1 MVTISLTLVDVV
13 FVKLLERQNIVDAK
27 LPLNTVGMHPNNS
40 TQIQEH
46 DVAIKL
52 LNRSYM
58 ATIEQIPLVFAFRE
72 NLFNKV

>member
-1 MVTISLTLVDVV
+1 MFLSPIAKWCNFKEEFIDESINYMVTISLTLVDVV

-46 DVAIKL
+46 DVAI
-52 LNRSYM
+52 
-58 ATIEQIPLVFAFRE
+58 
-72 NLFNKV
+72 